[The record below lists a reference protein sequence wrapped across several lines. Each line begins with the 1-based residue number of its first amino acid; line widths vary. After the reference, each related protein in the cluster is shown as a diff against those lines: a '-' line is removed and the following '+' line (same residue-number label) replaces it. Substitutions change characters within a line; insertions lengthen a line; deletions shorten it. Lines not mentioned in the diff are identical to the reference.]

1 MVLPCGDGHRPCHPP
16 SPGRR
21 RRREVGS
28 NNEDEGRRKLAD
40 LRLGVWRQ
48 LTTVSAYFTSAMMT
62 EEARS
67 GNDDEGRR
75 EVARRRRG
83 VRRVRDEGRGG
94 RGRTS
99 RAAECKGRHVSR
111 QSAMT
116 CVLRE
121 KKP

>member
-1 MVLPCGDGHRPCHPP
+1 M
-16 SPGRR
+16 
-21 RRREVGS
+21 
-28 NNEDEGRRKLAD
+28 AD

-48 LTTVSAYFTSAMMT
+48 LMTVSAYFTSATMM
-62 EEARS
+62 EEAGS

-94 RGRTS
+94 RGRAS
-99 RAAECKGRHVSR
+99 RAAECKGRRVSR

-116 CVLRE
+116 GVLRE